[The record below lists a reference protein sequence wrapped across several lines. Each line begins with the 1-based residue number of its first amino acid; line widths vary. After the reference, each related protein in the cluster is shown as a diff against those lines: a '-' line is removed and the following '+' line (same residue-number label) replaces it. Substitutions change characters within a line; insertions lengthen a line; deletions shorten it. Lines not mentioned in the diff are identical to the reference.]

1 MTLSIYGIP
10 HVRNLKKNIKNN
22 ICVLPIM
29 FYGKGISFG
38 IAENYREDICVVSW
52 YSCRE
57 VFHDD
62 YPFSNHI
69 FINHSIGAH
78 NLLCNFVND
87 LESIFGI
94 KKKSECFKTNR
105 KTVSLLLLSSFWRRK
120 IMFSLLTLFIR
131 YALKNK
137 AKTFDFQKLK
147 RCKYLE
153 ATSPAIN
160 LLIEGKS
167 KYYGKLSSWYDQ
179 FNGLTYEES
188 VKYLR

>member
-1 MTLSIYGIP
+1 MFVISWQIMTLSIYGIP

-87 LESIFGI
+87 LESTNQDPMEIFQ
-94 KKKSECFKTNR
+94 
-105 KTVSLLLLSSFWRRK
+105 SLLSGK
-120 IMFSLLTLFIR
+120 NNKFINNTM
-131 YALKNK
+131 NK
-137 AKTFDFQKLK
+137 V
-147 RCKYLE
+147 
-153 ATSPAIN
+153 
-160 LLIEGKS
+160 KS
-167 KYYGKLSSWYDQ
+167 KIDKGEINID
-179 FNGLTYEES
+179 FNLDKHKDELNNIDINDISNMVMENIQ
-188 VKYLR
+188 KMNNKK